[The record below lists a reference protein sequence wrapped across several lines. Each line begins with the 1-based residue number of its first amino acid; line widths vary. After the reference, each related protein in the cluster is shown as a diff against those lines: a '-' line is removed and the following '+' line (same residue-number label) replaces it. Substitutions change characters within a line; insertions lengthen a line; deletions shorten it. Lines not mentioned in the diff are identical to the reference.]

1 MRSLCEIAAEV
12 EADPNWRTVS
22 NQAAKQAIGHM
33 KTMGSIKE
41 PFAADPGGYSVV
53 GSFLEH
59 TRGWQGA
66 TAQRVKKELRTM
78 CGHPRP

>member
-1 MRSLCEIAAEV
+1 MRNLREIAAEV

-22 NQAAKQAIGHM
+22 NQAAKQALGYM
-33 KTMGSIKE
+33 KMMGSIKE
-41 PFAADPGGYSVV
+41 PFAADPDGYSVV

-59 TRGWQGA
+59 TRGWRGNVA
-66 TAQRVKKELRTM
+66 GRVKTELRMM